1 MNPVQA
7 VQSALGNYVNFSDR
21 ASRSE
26 YWWFFLFVN
35 VAVGALSIAGAQV
48 HPILSIVGGLL
59 GLALILPA
67 LAVTARRLHDTD
79 RSGWWILIGIVPFGG
94 LILLIMCVLPG
105 TAGPNRYG

>member
-7 VQSALGNYVNFSDR
+7 VQSALGNYVNFNGR
-21 ASRSE
+21 ALRSE

-35 VAVGALSIAGAQV
+35 VAVAGLSIAGAQV
-48 HPILSIVGGLL
+48 HPILSLVGGLL
-59 GLALILPA
+59 GLAFILPA